1 MTNIRKTI
9 ALLLCLCM
17 LWGTA
22 ALAEDAATATD
33 TATTAVT
40 ELNDT
45 DVLATV
51 NGEEVSWD
59 EVKSLYSSLV
69 SQYGSAYDLTQ
80 QANVDLFRAV
90 ALEKPAYR
98 GADGAEGQ
106 GIWRRSAD
114 R

>member
-9 ALLLCLCM
+9 ALLLCQCM

-22 ALAEDAATATD
+22 ALAEDAAAATD

-69 SQYGSAYDLTQ
+69 SQYGQRLRPDPAGQCGPGSA
-80 QANVDLFRAV
+80 
-90 ALEKPAYR
+90 P
-98 GADGAEGQ
+98 
-106 GIWRRSAD
+106 WRWKTGLQRC
-114 R
+114 

>member
-22 ALAEDAATATD
+22 ALAEDAAAATD

-51 NGEEVSWD
+51 NGE
-59 EVKSLYSSLV
+59 
-69 SQYGSAYDLTQ
+69 
-80 QANVDLFRAV
+80 
-90 ALEKPAYR
+90 
-98 GADGAEGQ
+98 
-106 GIWRRSAD
+106 
-114 R
+114 

>member
-1 MTNIRKTI
+1 MPCFC
-9 ALLLCLCM
+9 ACAC
-17 LWGTA
+17 WGTA
-22 ALAEDAATATD
+22 ALAEDAAAATD

-69 SQYGSAYDLTQ
+69 SPVWQRLRPDPAGQCGPVPRRGAG
-80 QANVDLFRAV
+80 
-90 ALEKPAYR
+90 KPAYR
-98 GADGAEGQ
+98 GADGAEGRANLAS
-106 GIWRRSAD
+106 IS
-114 R
+114 